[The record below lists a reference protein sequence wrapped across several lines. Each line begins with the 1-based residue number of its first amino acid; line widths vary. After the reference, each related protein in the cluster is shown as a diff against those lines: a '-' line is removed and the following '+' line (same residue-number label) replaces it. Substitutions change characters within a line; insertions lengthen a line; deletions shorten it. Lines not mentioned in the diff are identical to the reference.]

1 MRGPLW
7 WRTGVSALKL
17 DWMHPLFL
25 QRPVPP
31 SKISS
36 SRYPWTKNLFY
47 FLNIYRPPSSSTPT
61 FDEQFQSLKEDI
73 HHTTENLVIFGDF
86 KLHLETTCSKSKTF
100 HSLIDSFDFIQKVN
114 FPTHIHRHTLD
125 LVLTKF
131 NNDNISNVHTID
143 AFSDHFSVRFTLN
156 FLTPRSQ
163 NNTTV
168 SFRKYHKID
177 KEKMKV
183 DILASELIN
192 NPSKEPDTLY
202 KQYHTTLSTLINK
215 HAPLHTKHTKAKYI
229 PGWVNESVI
238 AAKENKRLFERIW
251 WRNKS
256 TFNRSQ
262 YMQKAHQYNRICMK
276 AKSQFLKAKF
286 RAIITKIMA
295 CPGLMCYTDFQPR
308 SSHWWSLLSFWLTGL
323 WHSSQKNW
331 KNTLNIL
338 CFCQFATHHPWLSF
352 PYVLHFFYCNRG
364 SSY

>member
-1 MRGPLW
+1 MVEDWGFCVKV
-7 WRTGVSALKL
+7 GL
-17 DWMHPLFL
+17 DASVVPTKACSTFKNFL
-25 QRPVPP
+25 I
-31 SKISS
+31 KISLNKES
-36 SRYPWTKNLFY
+36 FY

-73 HHTTENLVIFGDF
+73 HYTTENLVIFGNF
-86 KLHLETTCSKSKTF
+86 KLHLETICSKSKTF

-168 SFRKYHKID
+168 SFRKCHKID

-183 DILASELIN
+183 DLLASELIN

-229 PGWVNESVI
+229 LGWVNESVI
-238 AAKENKRLFERIW
+238 AAKENKRCLNAFGEEINPPSIDPSTCR
-251 WRNKS
+251 KS
-256 TFNRSQ
+256 TS
-262 YMQKAHQYNRICMK
+262 
-276 AKSQFLKAKF
+276 
-286 RAIITKIMA
+286 AIESA
-295 CPGLMCYTDFQPR
+295 
-308 SSHWWSLLSFWLTGL
+308 
-323 WHSSQKNW
+323 
-331 KNTLNIL
+331 
-338 CFCQFATHHPWLSF
+338 
-352 PYVLHFFYCNRG
+352 
-364 SSY
+364 